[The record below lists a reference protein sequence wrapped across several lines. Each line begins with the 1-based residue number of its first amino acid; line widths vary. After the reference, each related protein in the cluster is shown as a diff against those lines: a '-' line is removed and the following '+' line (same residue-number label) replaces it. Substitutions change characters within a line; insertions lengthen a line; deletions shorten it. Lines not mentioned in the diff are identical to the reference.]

1 MMSKRINGDEF
12 TMMIEKEFYRCI
24 YDEIKFIE
32 ISQSSGGKLDWAM
45 AISENERKRIESMI
59 S

>member
-1 MMSKRINGDEF
+1 MSKRINGDEF
-12 TMMIEKEFYRCI
+12 TTMIEKEFYRCI

-32 ISQSSGGKLDWAM
+32 ISQPSDGKLDWAM